1 MKLTLNLE
9 EEIELLDKYRLTSD
23 ELMFIRVTLLY
34 QDEEN
39 KELFSKYFKV
49 LKQNNVNIRELL
61 VSLQNKQVLIKSYRI
76 PKEGETLNPLEI
88 QFNKNFIKYLYKCS
102 FELGKE
108 LFENYIQ
115 FGSINGCVISLRGVS
130 KHFNSLEE
138 AYYRYGKA
146 IGWNLERHNHIIE
159 LLKWANEHEG
169 IINQSLSSFI
179 INNGWIDLEALKNGD
194 KGNINYD
201 SIKLL

>member
-1 MKLTLNLE
+1 MKLTLNIE

-61 VSLQNKQVLIKSYRI
+61 VSLQNKQVLVKSYHV
-76 PKEGETLNPLEI
+76 PKEGEALDPLEI

-108 LFENYIQ
+108 LFENYVQ

-130 KHFNSLEE
+130 KHFNSLED

>member
-1 MKLTLNLE
+1 
-9 EEIELLDKYRLTSD
+9 
-23 ELMFIRVTLLY
+23 MFIRVTLLY

-49 LKQNNVNIRELL
+49 LKQNNINIRELL
-61 VSLQNKQVLIKSYRI
+61 VSLQTKQVILKSYRI
-76 PKEGETLNPLEI
+76 PKEGEALDPLEI
-88 QFNKNFIKYLYKCS
+88 QFNKNFIKFIYKCS

-108 LFENYIQ
+108 LFENYPQ

-130 KHFNSLEE
+130 KKFDSLED
-138 AYYRYGKA
+138 AYYRYGKN
-146 IGWNLERHNHIIE
+146 IGWSFEKHNHIIE
-159 LLKWANEHEG
+159 LLKWANEHDG
-169 IINQSLSSFI
+169 IINQSLASFI
-179 INNGWIDLEALKNGD
+179 INNGWLDLEALKNGE

>member
-1 MKLTLNLE
+1 
-9 EEIELLDKYRLTSD
+9 
-23 ELMFIRVTLLY
+23 MFIRVTLLY

-61 VSLQNKQVLIKSYRI
+61 VSLQNKQVLVKSYHV
-76 PKEGETLNPLEI
+76 PKEGEALDPLEI

-108 LFENYIQ
+108 LFENYVQ

-130 KHFNSLEE
+130 KHFNSLED